1 MANIIQVDIV
11 PFTGYGMYFFNA
23 EPNQFV
29 PTLVSQCLTSHVLEQ
44 TLILAKTLTSD
55 PYKAGLLKTRIIVAR
70 LVDQIALL
78 SSGDLLFLKLP
89 FADRPG
95 LTDPRVSKDTKQYR
109 L

>member
-1 MANIIQVDIV
+1 MANIIQVDIG

-55 PYKAGLLKTRIIVAR
+55 PYKAGLLKTRISVVCFITG
-70 LVDQIALL
+70 L
-78 SSGDLLFLKLP
+78 SQQNLPGSPYEDPILDLLP
-89 FADRPG
+89 FVRIIIWPCNF
-95 LTDPRVSKDTKQYR
+95 T
-109 L
+109 